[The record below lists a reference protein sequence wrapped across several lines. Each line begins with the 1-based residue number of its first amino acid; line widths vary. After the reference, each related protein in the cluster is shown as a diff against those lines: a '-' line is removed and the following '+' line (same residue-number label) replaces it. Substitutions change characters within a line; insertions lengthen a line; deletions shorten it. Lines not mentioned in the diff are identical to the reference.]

1 MTGHIHHHP
10 NYNQMEQVVVID
22 AMRTPI
28 GAFGGALKPL
38 SAPDLGAVT
47 IGALF
52 KTNGLNPDLIE
63 EVVMGNVLSAGLGQA
78 PGRQAALKAG
88 LKNTTP
94 CCTVDKV
101 GASGI
106 KAVIYA
112 MQQIQT
118 GDTRLMVAGGMESM
132 SNVPHYMSDARFGVS
147 LGHSRMVDGIIRDG
161 LWDVFKKFYMGNA
174 AELCART
181 YGITRDQQDE
191 YAMESCHRAIEARDQ
206 GAFDSE
212 IATVKVR
219 NRRGKADVISRDEET
234 DRVDF
239 TKLQK
244 LAPAFEKD
252 GTVTTANTAPLND
265 GAAALLLMSESK
277 AMELGIPP
285 VARLVSHASAAQAP
299 EWYTTTA
306 SIAISRALDRAD
318 KSVEDMDLLEIN
330 EDFAVVSLVNAE
342 LLKADLQKVNIHGG
356 AIGLGHPLGCSGAR
370 ILVTLIHALRRYD
383 KQWGCAGISNG
394 GGGASAMVIERLS

>member
-1 MTGHIHHHP
+1 
-10 NYNQMEQVVVID
+10 MEQVVVID

-52 KTNGLNPDLIE
+52 KNNGLDPDLIE
-63 EVVMGNVLSAGLGQA
+63 EVVMGIALSAGLGQA
-78 PGRQAALKAG
+78 PGRQAAIKAG
-88 LKNTTP
+88 LKNTTS

-101 GASGI
+101 GASGM

-118 GDTRLMVAGGMESM
+118 GDTRVMIAGGMESM
-132 SNVPHYMSDARFGVS
+132 SNVPHYVSDARFGIS
-147 LGHSRMVDGIIRDG
+147 LGHSKMLDGIIRDG

-191 YAMESCHRAIEARDQ
+191 YAMESCRRAIQARDQ
-206 GAFDSE
+206 GAFESE

-239 TKLQK
+239 DKLRK

-265 GAAALLLMSESK
+265 GAAALLLMSENR
-277 AMELGIPP
+277 AAELGIPP
-285 VARLVSHASAAQAP
+285 IARLASHAGAAQAP

-306 SIAISRALDRAD
+306 SIAMSRALDRAG
-318 KSVEDMDLLEIN
+318 KSVNDMDLLEIN
-330 EDFAVVSLVNAE
+330 EDFSVVGMVNAD
-342 LLKADLQKVNIHGG
+342 LLKADLQKVNVHGG

-370 ILVTLIHALRRYD
+370 ILVTMIHALRRHD
-383 KQWGCAGISNG
+383 KQWGCAGIGSG
-394 GGGASAMVIERLS
+394 GGGASAMVVERLS